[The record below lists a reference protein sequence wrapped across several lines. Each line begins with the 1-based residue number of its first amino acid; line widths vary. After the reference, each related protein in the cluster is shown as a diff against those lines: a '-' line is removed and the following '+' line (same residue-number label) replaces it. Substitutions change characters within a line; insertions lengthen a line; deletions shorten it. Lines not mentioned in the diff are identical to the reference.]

1 MLAFVRGRR
10 ANCALLLRSSVTSS
24 VVTYASSV
32 STRSTSSGAHLQQ
45 QRTAKRRKE
54 HEEIEALVAAVRIFH
69 DKHQHFVVS
78 YNFEIPVAPLTAGSV
93 SSGASWPEYLQGLKL
108 GRQMRRLVKTLNG
121 KSGAIQHADALQ
133 ELREMGFPVIT
144 NWEQFR
150 WEQAA
155 LHALQTFQTLEG
167 HLRIPRRF
175 VVPEN
180 DERWPKASW
189 GFKLGAHVNQLR
201 VNRSTLPE
209 YQLDALDEISFPW
222 CVMDDMWDNQ
232 FLPALSIF
240 RDLHSHVNVPQRFIV
255 PSESKEWPHNLSGF
269 RLGRV
274 VSRVRS
280 ADGFCA
286 SQVKRSTQELEAL
299 GFSYNSNE
307 PKWNEKILPSLQIF
321 YAVYDH
327 CNVDQYFIVPSH
339 APWPE
344 QAWGLKLGFI
354 VRNIRQRGDFF
365 ELVGRDMEQLEQLDF
380 VWNAAE
386 AKWRQRILPSLRTF
400 VAVYSHSNIDRNFVV
415 PSEPPWPVKA
425 WGTKLGKVATDVH
438 TQFQY
443 ADYIEIERSQL
454 EALGFYCKIKC
465 GVTGEERPLSHNVE
479 TQERA
484 NGIAASVFIFFFCA
498 AAAVVTKEC
507 EWRLTA
513 AAVLV
518 HHQRK
523 EFGKLEAA
531 LRAFQEIHGHYAV
544 PLRFTTPHPRER
556 EQHVNVWPEELRGMK
571 LGTALS
577 RFVKVA
583 DKPENAAIAS
593 KLEDMGVPVQSVDDW
608 KAYLWTN
615 VSVVSL
621 KTFYSIHGHF
631 LVPYAF
637 TVPHGDAAWPRQTW
651 GYKLG
656 YWVIE
661 LRRDKSK
668 LKAYQLQDLAA
679 MQFVW
684 NAREARWNQYFV
696 PAMKKYTELYGKSS
710 VPQSFVVP
718 HDDGRWTRE
727 LHGYRLGQK
736 VNNLRCGEQNAD
748 ALDDTIAWDDVE
760 LVYSNWVLL
769 DILHEDKEDGSKSDA
784 SGKNA

>member
-1 MLAFVRGRR
+1 MLALVHGRR
-10 ANCALLLRSSVTSS
+10 VNCAVLLYSHATSS
-24 VVTYASSV
+24 VVSCVSSASAIRAFSD
-32 STRSTSSGAHLQQ
+32 AHFQQQ
-45 QRTAKRRKE
+45 QRAAKRGKK
-54 HEEIEALVAAVRIFH
+54 HEEIAALVAAVRIFH
-69 DKHQHFVVS
+69 DKHQHFVVP
-78 YNFEIPVAPLTAGSV
+78 YNFEIPVPLTAGSGSV
-93 SSGASWPEYLQGLKL
+93 NGELWPKHLQGLKL

-121 KSGAIQHADALQ
+121 KSGAIQHGNALQ
-133 ELREMGFPVIT
+133 ELRQMGFPVVA

-150 WEQAA
+150 WEQVA

-175 VVPEN
+175 VVPED

-201 VNRSTLPE
+201 VNRATLQE
-209 YQLDALDEISFPW
+209 YQLDALDKISFPW

-240 RDLHSHVNVPQRFIV
+240 RDLHGHVNVPQRFVV
-255 PSESKEWPHNLSGF
+255 PSNNDKWPHTLSGF

-280 ADGFCA
+280 ADGFCVN
-286 SQVKRSTQELEAL
+286 QVKRSTHDLEAL

-307 PKWNEKILPSLQIF
+307 PKWNEKILPSLQTF

-327 CNVDQYFIVPSH
+327 CNVDQYFVVPSQ

-400 VAVYSHSNIDRNFVV
+400 VAVYGHSNIDRNFVV

-438 TQFQY
+438 TQFH
-443 ADYIEIERSQL
+443 ATTD
-454 EALGFYCKIKC
+454 
-465 GVTGEERPLSHNVE
+465 
-479 TQERA
+479 
-484 NGIAASVFIFFFCA
+484 A
-498 AAAVVTKEC
+498 AAKPRSTSP
-507 EWRLTA
+507 RS
-513 AAVLV
+513 V
-518 HHQRK
+518 HHQRR

-531 LRAFQEIHGHYAV
+531 LRAFQRIHGHYAV
-544 PLRFTTPHPRER
+544 PLRFTIPGLKEEE
-556 EQHVNVWPEELRGMK
+556 EQQVNVWPEELRGMK

-583 DKPENAAIAS
+583 DKPENVAIAS
-593 KLEDMGVPVQSVDDW
+593 KLEDMGVPVQSISDW
-608 KAYLWTN
+608 KTYLWTN
-615 VSVVSL
+615 VSVASL
-621 KTFYSIHGHF
+621 HTFYTIHGHF
-631 LVPYAF
+631 LIPYAF
-637 TVPHGDAAWPRQTW
+637 TVPQGDAAWPRQTW
-651 GYKLG
+651 GFKLG

-668 LKAYQLQDLAA
+668 LEVYQLQDLAA
-679 MQFVW
+679 MKFVW

-718 HDDGRWTRE
+718 HDDVRWPKE

-736 VNNLRCGEQNAD
+736 VNNLRCGKQSANT
-748 ALDDTIAWDDVE
+748 LDETVAWNDVE

-769 DILHEDKEDGSKSDA
+769 DILHDNTKENGSRSSDA
-784 SGKNA
+784 SGQDA

>member
-32 STRSTSSGAHLQQ
+32 STRSVSSGAHLQQ
-45 QRTAKRRKE
+45 QQRTAKRKKK
-54 HEEIEALVAAVRIFH
+54 HEEIATLVAAVRIFH
-69 DKHQHFVVS
+69 DKHQHFVVP
-78 YNFEIPVAPLTAGSV
+78 YNFEIPAAPLAAGCG
-93 SSGASWPEYLQGLKL
+93 SSDAPWPEYLQGLKL
-108 GRQMRRLVKTLNG
+108 GRQMRRLLKTLSG

-133 ELREMGFPVIT
+133 ELREMGFPIVA

-150 WEQAA
+150 WEQVA

-209 YQLDALDEISFPW
+209 YQLDALNEISFPW

-240 RDLHSHVNVPQRFIV
+240 RDLHGHVNVPQRFIV

-269 RLGRV
+269 RLGRA

-307 PKWNEKILPSLQIF
+307 PKWNEKILPSLQTF

-327 CNVDQYFIVPSH
+327 CNVDQYFVVPSH

-365 ELVGRDMEQLEQLDF
+365 ELVGRDMEQLEQLGF

-454 EALGFYCKIKC
+454 EALGFYWS
-465 GVTGEERPLSHNVE
+465 VLQDDDESHI
-479 TQERA
+479 TSKHIRA
-484 NGIAASVFIFFFCA
+484 NGIAASVFISFFCV

-507 EWRLTA
+507 EWRFTA
-513 AAVLV
+513 AAVLCV
-518 HHQRK
+518 QHDHRPSSQ
-523 EFGKLEAA
+523 AA
-531 LRAFQEIHGHYAV
+531 LDVAAQRAPPAQRVWKARGGAA
-544 PLRFTTPHPRER
+544 TPHPREG
-556 EQHVNVWPEELRGMK
+556 EQQVNVWPEELRGMK

-577 RFVKVA
+577 RFIQVA
-583 DKPENAAIAS
+583 DKPENAAIAN
-593 KLEDMGVPVQSVDDW
+593 KLEDMGVPVQSVNDW

-621 KTFYSIHGHF
+621 QTFYSIHGHF

-668 LKAYQLQDLAA
+668 LEAYQLQDLAA

-718 HDDGRWTRE
+718 HDDTRWSRE

-736 VNNLRCGEQNAD
+736 VNNLRCGEQNAG
-748 ALDDTIAWDDVE
+748 ALDDTVAWDDVE